1 MARATKK
8 PGRSGKTEEISV
20 NALRDIYILFP
31 GDVFDLAVWMARRDL
46 AVSSPTLRV
55 GTTLHGLA
63 NDFAR
68 LANCAERPL
77 DAEMVMSCF
86 REHGLRGNPVIRLEP
101 RSAEVLRSPQH
112 PDSFGE

>member
-1 MARATKK
+1 MAKRSKKAKSVGWTRVLSEMEVREAMDEATPK
-8 PGRSGKTEEISV
+8 PRRSLREIEEISV
-20 NALRDIYILFP
+20 DCLRNIHILFP
-31 GDVFDLAVWMARRDL
+31 GDVFDLAVWIARRDL

-77 DAEMVMSCF
+77 DAEMVMT
-86 REHGLRGNPVIRLEP
+86 G
-101 RSAEVLRSPQH
+101 
-112 PDSFGE
+112 